1 MIWYTRKLSFL
12 FMAKTKKK
20 HVRKQHSKKTNPFLI
35 LLLVAALVT
44 GASQIFSDTSSKKE
58 RKEVPLSEIQSLY
71 AAGGLE
77 EVFIDKGEIRATQGD
92 VIYVANRLPYET
104 VSDLGFDNKDIA
116 VPVEVYDVASSDFWD
131 GVFKFWGP
139 VLLIIF
145 IFLFLMKKAGSGGG
159 MNFGSSKAKLVL
171 DKDSKTKFADV
182 AGAEEAKE
190 ELMEVVDFLKHPK
203 KYVKI
208 GAKIPKGILMV
219 GEPGTGKTL
228 MARAV
233 AGEAGVPFFSISGSE
248 FIEMFVGVGASRVR
262 DLFSKAK
269 KISPSI
275 IFIDEIDAIGK
286 QRGKGYGGGHDERE
300 QTLNQIL
307 TEMDG
312 FDNESNV
319 IVIAATNRPNVLD
332 KALLRPGR
340 FDRRVVIEMPNAE
353 EREQILTV
361 HIQGKE
367 MAKKIDLK
375 ELSKKTPGFSGA
387 ELESVVNEAA
397 ITSARHNKKTISQ
410 EALLEAVE
418 KVMMGPEKKSKKVL
432 EKERQIIAYHEVG
445 HALVSHKIDECDP
458 VHKISIVARGGAAGL
473 TWYLPD
479 EESQLHSKQ
488 NLFARICGLMGG
500 RIAEQ
505 MKFGDDA
512 ITTGASNDLERAT
525 KIAQSMVARFGM
537 TGIGLSV
544 FTQNDESFLGV
555 DIHQG
560 KNYSE
565 NTAQKIEAEVERILQ
580 KAYKIGSDILK
591 KNNKTFEKIAQD
603 LLAKEVINQKEFEAY
618 FA

>member
-1 MIWYTRKLSFL
+1 
-12 FMAKTKKK
+12 MAKTKKK